1 MRLDKIIHTR
11 FYHQKT
17 EHWKDMDELH
27 EVLHS
32 LPNYFK
38 ALTFELLE
46 KPMSRQAL
54 RESLRHLE
62 MRMGRH
68 HRREFEKIDLDKDI
82 AAAIERGVLEEKDG
96 KIFLTHGGRE
106 IAEHMQLT
114 IPFFV
119 GTLFSAKVV
128 SIVTIAVHVLLSI
141 LKLTFGLISGSAG
154 LIADGIDNTM
164 DTVSSVLV
172 WLGIKYDRDRL
183 VSLFIVVMMFVSVGG
198 VALASYN
205 KIVHPGPVEQGLSA
219 FIVSALCGLLMLL
232 LSAYQYMTG
241 KKSSNFAI
249 LCQSVD
255 SRNHFLTS
263 LLVCAGIVL
272 SSLALTF
279 HTFWLY
285 YADAVA
291 SIIIGLLILVSAIEL
306 SRELVKQGE
315 GPTHVSHFM
324 RRAQERIRAN
334 IIIDWLSEQLKE
346 TPLNQEQLEE
356 RFAEQFCEQ
365 SPKILVLSGMGY
377 RPESSADLHR
387 YLDHFVRGKKLAL
400 RDGVYMLST
409 TELYESIE

>member
-1 MRLDKIIHTR
+1 
-11 FYHQKT
+11 
-17 EHWKDMDELH
+17 
-27 EVLHS
+27 
-32 LPNYFK
+32 
-38 ALTFELLE
+38 
-46 KPMSRQAL
+46 
-54 RESLRHLE
+54 
-62 MRMGRH
+62 
-68 HRREFEKIDLDKDI
+68 
-82 AAAIERGVLEEKDG
+82 
-96 KIFLTHGGRE
+96 
-106 IAEHMQLT
+106 
-114 IPFFV
+114 
-119 GTLFSAKVV
+119 
-128 SIVTIAVHVLLSI
+128 
-141 LKLTFGLISGSAG
+141 
-154 LIADGIDNTM
+154 
-164 DTVSSVLV
+164 
-172 WLGIKYDRDRL
+172 
-183 VSLFIVVMMFVSVGG
+183 MFVSVGG

-306 SRELVKQGE
+306 SRELVKQDE
-315 GPTHVSHFM
+315 EPTHVSHFM

-334 IIIDWLSEQLKE
+334 IIMDWLSEQLKE
-346 TPLNQEQLEE
+346 TPLNREQLQE

-365 SPKILVLSGMGY
+365 SPKILILSGM
-377 RPESSADLHR
+377 
-387 YLDHFVRGKKLAL
+387 KLVL
-400 RDGVYMLST
+400 RDGVYLLST

>member
-1 MRLDKIIHTR
+1 
-11 FYHQKT
+11 
-17 EHWKDMDELH
+17 
-27 EVLHS
+27 
-32 LPNYFK
+32 
-38 ALTFELLE
+38 
-46 KPMSRQAL
+46 
-54 RESLRHLE
+54 
-62 MRMGRH
+62 
-68 HRREFEKIDLDKDI
+68 
-82 AAAIERGVLEEKDG
+82 
-96 KIFLTHGGRE
+96 
-106 IAEHMQLT
+106 
-114 IPFFV
+114 
-119 GTLFSAKVV
+119 
-128 SIVTIAVHVLLSI
+128 
-141 LKLTFGLISGSAG
+141 
-154 LIADGIDNTM
+154 
-164 DTVSSVLV
+164 
-172 WLGIKYDRDRL
+172 
-183 VSLFIVVMMFVSVGG
+183 
-198 VALASYN
+198 
-205 KIVHPGPVEQGLSA
+205 
-219 FIVSALCGLLMLL
+219 
-232 LSAYQYMTG
+232 MTG
-241 KKSSNFAI
+241 KKNSNFAI

-306 SRELVKQGE
+306 SRELVKQDE
-315 GPTHVSHFM
+315 EPTHVSHFM

-387 YLDHFVRGKKLAL
+387 YLDQFVRGKKLVL

-409 TELYESIE
+409 TELAL